1 MLGGII
7 MSKWDG
13 RYETSREGQQSL
25 EDDILDAGEGK
36 YTYETS
42 NGGTVRQ
49 TSTRIDVY
57 GPSGSSKGHSHDWY
71 NGNTNEHG
79 HHD

>member
-1 MLGGII
+1 

-49 TSTRIDVY
+49 TATRIDVY